1 MHFKVSTIKKDSNRE
16 KEIIM
21 NSKDDLEINK
31 CSETCPMEFAMTQI
45 SGKWKLVILW
55 HIYDKRIIRYGE
67 LKRSVSNITDKMLSN
82 QLKELVSDNI
92 IHKEVYQ
99 EIPPKVEYS
108 LTEYGKS
115 LIPIMEMLFKWGQE
129 HLDKIENI

>member
-1 MHFKVSTIKKDSNRE
+1 MNR
-16 KEIIM
+16 KY
-21 NSKDDLEINK
+21 DLEINK
-31 CSETCPMEFAMTQI
+31 GSETCPMEFAMTQI

-55 HIYDKRIIRYGE
+55 HIYHNEIIRYGK

-115 LIPIMEMLFKWGQE
+115 LIPVMEMLFKWGQE